1 MTILKNVFFASLGC
15 SKNLVDSEV
24 MLGILEQNNFIIVD
38 DPNDAHIIV
47 VNTCGFIHD
56 AKEESVNTI
65 LEMVEFKVDGDCE
78 VLAIAGCLTQRHS
91 DELKKEI
98 PEIDIFIGTGE
109 YQNIGK
115 LLSQFQSTHEKI
127 VCVNESTYIHSEND
141 PRINT
146 SPFYSAWLKIA
157 EGCSRRCSFCIIPH
171 LRGSL
176 RSRSVD
182 SLVVEAKSLVE
193 SGVLEL
199 NLISQDTSLYGKD
212 LSEDNSLYNL
222 LVELEKIE
230 GLKWI
235 RLFYIYPDDLTDDV
249 IELMGRSN
257 KICKYLDIP
266 IQHFSDPVL
275 KGMNRK
281 ITGEKIIERVEML
294 REKVPNITLRTSLL
308 VGFPGETEDDFQL
321 LLDGI
326 ERLKFNHVG
335 VFAFSREEGTV
346 AFDLP
351 SDLTEDTILDRQRDA
366 YALQEDIIEEIN
378 SEYIGKTIEVLIEGE
393 HEETEL
399 LIVGRHEGQ
408 APEIDGKVIIN
419 DLNGHSINKGDL
431 VKVKVSEVLGFDLV
445 GCIESTQSSF

>member
-1 MTILKNVFFASLGC
+1 MTISKKVFFASLGC

-24 MLGILEQNNFIIVD
+24 MLGILEQNKFEIVD
-38 DPNDAHIIV
+38 SPDTANVIV

-65 LEMVEFKVDGDCE
+65 LEMVDYKTNGTCE

-91 DELKKEI
+91 DELKAEI

-109 YQNIGK
+109 YQNIGT
-115 LLSQFQSTHEKI
+115 LLSQFQESNEQI
-127 VCVNESTYIHSEND
+127 VCVNESKYIHTEND

-157 EGCSRRCSFCIIPH
+157 EGCSRRCSFCIIPY

-176 RSRSVD
+176 RSRTVQSLVAEAKALVD
-182 SLVVEAKSLVE
+182 SGVV
-193 SGVLEL
+193 EL

-212 LSEDNSLYNL
+212 LSDENSLYNL

-230 GLKWI
+230 DLKWI

-249 IELMGRSN
+249 IELMSVSK

-294 REKVPNITLRTSLL
+294 REKVPGITLRTSLL
-308 VGFPGETEDDFQL
+308 VGFPGETEDDFQV

-335 VFAFSREEGTV
+335 VFAFSREEGTT

-351 SDLTEDTILDRQRDA
+351 SELTEETILDRQKDA

-378 SEYIGKTIEVLIEGE
+378 SDYIGKVIEVLVEGE

-408 APEIDGKVIIN
+408 APDIDGKVIIN

-431 VKVKVSEVLGFDLV
+431 VNIKVSEVLGFDLV
-445 GCIESTQSSF
+445 GFVDSTQP